1 MHECKACTTVNAQVL
16 ISAMSCNLRCMQ
28 AFSIMHVLCTCRC
41 FYSQSHIMLSDTT
54 RPPKSTDDRDNFNF
68 VSEDHMR
75 REIMSHKFIEFGK
88 YQQHLYGIKS
98 ESVVD
103 IINTGKMCIL
113 DVHPQVNH

>member
-1 MHECKACTTVNAQVL
+1 
-16 ISAMSCNLRCMQ
+16 
-28 AFSIMHVLCTCRC
+28 
-41 FYSQSHIMLSDTT
+41 
-54 RPPKSTDDRDNFNF
+54 
-68 VSEDHMR
+68 MR
-75 REIMSHKFIEFGK
+75 REIMAHKFIEFGK